1 MIMQLL
7 INILIAAAL
16 YWQIAASYALAY
28 YPSRLFQLTHAIVLT
43 SAAYFAYSF
52 FSVLH
57 FPLWVAI
64 LLAIACS
71 TVVGVLPEILLY
83 SYCRKRELSTS
94 TAMIAS
100 LGLYTVLQSILI
112 LIWGNETKT
121 LYSGSMINEAHTFLG
136 AYITD
141 AQIIILAT
149 ATFMVL
155 GFVLLMNRTAIGRRT
170 RALSSNPELSIVCG
184 INGERVIRTS
194 YLIGSAMAALTGILI
209 AFEINITPSMGFHWL
224 LYGITA
230 MIIGGVGSI
239 SGLAWGAL
247 LIATL
252 QHTVA
257 YFLGSQWMELVTFVV
272 LIVFLL
278 IKPLGFS
285 GKRLKKIEI

>member
-94 TAMIAS
+94 TTMIAS

-112 LIWGNETKT
+112 LI
-121 LYSGSMINEAHTFLG
+121 F
-136 AYITD
+136 ITD

-224 LYGITA
+224 LYGIAA